1 MSLTP
6 QDADELLA
14 LLSGQWNGSF
24 TAESLARIEEI
35 ARNNGDSAIELIV
48 KFSSLHADLE
58 AVIASSQACDLA
70 IDRIRRAEVARVPSA
85 TVLKLAATNGAKSLR
100 HARISKGQAL
110 IVVAASLV
118 LAVGG
123 SYWFDPHVRI
133 ERTSMG
139 GGSTPMILR
148 PPQTVACVTRLTNA
162 TWGCAD
168 AITVGQTLKQDER
181 LVLLTGAAQLSMA
194 CGADIVMQAPC
205 TIRLTADDFVFLE
218 KGDVSVEVAKWATGF
233 VVDTKGLR
241 ITDLGTRF
249 AVSAGPTGVAEAH
262 VLEGEVLAEPM
273 KLHRPRRASMLLT
286 AGEAIRVSL
295 PQATIDQI
303 IAESDRFVSRLQRF
317 RPLRPI
323 QLRNT
328 GIGRAVGQDDSHWV
342 VTAGDPAYGPYP
354 HPAVVTEGDPS
365 YLDNMPDAS
374 QWISVKKDA
383 LPGVPTSIRT
393 STTHTFETRFDL
405 TGYDLST
412 VRIIGSFLV
421 DNAINELRIN
431 GRPVSFDR
439 WVTTWDVHDF
449 ESFHTIEIVDGLVP
463 GENVISI
470 DVFNTPSHPD
480 NPELPQPMGLRVE
493 WQAFGCETKPVR
505 IPVVDQIS
513 AILQAARNLL
523 ASAGVFPENSGDSML

>member
-1 MSLTP
+1 
-6 QDADELLA
+6 
-14 LLSGQWNGSF
+14 
-24 TAESLARIEEI
+24 
-35 ARNNGDSAIELIV
+35 
-48 KFSSLHADLE
+48 
-58 AVIASSQACDLA
+58 
-70 IDRIRRAEVARVPSA
+70 
-85 TVLKLAATNGAKSLR
+85 
-100 HARISKGQAL
+100 
-110 IVVAASLV
+110 
-118 LAVGG
+118 
-123 SYWFDPHVRI
+123 
-133 ERTSMG
+133 
-139 GGSTPMILR
+139 LR

-162 TWGCAD
+162 TWSRPLPL
-168 AITVGQTLKQDER
+168 TVGQRLKQNER
-181 LVLLTGAAQLSMA
+181 LELLTGAAQLSMA
-194 CGADIVMQAPC
+194 CGADIVLQAPC
-205 TIRLTADDFVFLE
+205 TITLMADDFVFLE
-218 KGDVSVEVAKWATGF
+218 RGDLTAEVAKWATGF

-249 AVSAGPTGVAEAH
+249 AVSAEPAGVAEAH

-273 KLHRPRRASMLLT
+273 KAHRPKRSSMLLT

-295 PQATIDQI
+295 PQATIDEI

-323 QLRNT
+323 PLRNT
-328 GIGRAVGQDDSHWV
+328 GTGHAVGENDPHWQ
-342 VTAGDPAYGPYP
+342 VTAGDPGYGPYP

-383 LPGVPTSIRT
+383 WPGIPT

-405 TGYDLST
+405 TGYDPAT

-449 ESFHTIEIVDGLVP
+449 ESFHTIEILDGFVP

-470 DVFNTPSHPD
+470 DVYNTPSAPD
-480 NPELPQPMGLRVE
+480 NPKHPNPMGLRVE
-493 WQAFGCETKPVR
+493 WQAFGCEAKFVR
-505 IPVVDQIS
+505 PRTVD
-513 AILQAARNLL
+513 
-523 ASAGVFPENSGDSML
+523 

>member
-1 MSLTP
+1 MSLAP

-14 LLSGQWNGSF
+14 LLSGRWNGSF
-24 TAESLARIEEI
+24 TAESLTRIEEI
-35 ARNNGDSAIELIV
+35 ARNNGDSAIELLI
-48 KFSSLHADLE
+48 KFSAMHADLE
-58 AVIASSQACDLA
+58 AVVASSQACDLA
-70 IDRIRRAEVARVPSA
+70 IDRIRRSEFSRPPSA
-85 TVLKLAATNGAKSLR
+85 SALKLVATDDSGPR
-100 HARISKGQAL
+100 RRARISKVQAML
-110 IVVAASLV
+110 IVAASLV
-118 LAVGG
+118 LAVGS
-123 SYWFDPHVRI
+123 SYWLDPHVRI
-133 ERTSMG
+133 ERPSMG
-139 GGSTPMILR
+139 APGMPRILR

-162 TWGCAD
+162 TWSRSETIA
-168 AITVGQTLKQDER
+168 VGQTLKQNQR
-181 LVLLTGAAQLSMA
+181 LELLSGDAQLSMA
-194 CGADIVMQAPC
+194 CGADIVLQAPC
-205 TIRLTADDFVFLE
+205 TIKLKSDDFVFLE
-218 KGDVSVEVAKWATGF
+218 QGDLTVEVAKWATGF

-273 KLHRPRRASMLLT
+273 KAHRPRQASMLLA

-303 IAESDRFVSRLQRF
+303 IAESDRFVSRLQQF

-365 YLDNMPDAS
+365 YLDNMPDGS

-383 LPGVPTSIRT
+383 WPGVPT

-431 GRPVSFDR
+431 GRPVSFNR

-480 NPELPQPMGLRVE
+480 NPELPNPMGLRVE
-493 WQAFGCETKPVR
+493 WQAFGCEAKNVR
-505 IPVVDQIS
+505 VPVVDQIS
-513 AILQAARNLL
+513 EILQAARSFL
-523 ASAGVFPENSGDSML
+523 ASAGVFPKISPDSML

>member
-1 MSLTP
+1 MSLSP
-6 QDADELLA
+6 RDADELLA
-14 LLSGQWNGSF
+14 LLSGQWNGSL

-35 ARNNGDSAIELIV
+35 ARNNGDSAIELLL
-48 KFSSLHADLE
+48 KFSALHADLE

-70 IDRIRRAEVARVPSA
+70 IDRIRRTEVAREPSA
-85 TVLKLAATNGAKSLR
+85 LTLRLAATSGAKSWR
-100 HARISKGQAL
+100 HVRISKVQTL
-110 IVVAASLV
+110 LVVAASLV
-118 LAVGG
+118 LAVGS
-123 SYWFDPHVRI
+123 SYWLDPHVRI
-133 ERTSMG
+133 ERPSMG
-139 GGSTPMILR
+139 TPGVPMILR

-162 TWGCAD
+162 TWSRSA
-168 AITVGQTLKQDER
+168 AMTVGQTLKQDER
-181 LVLLTGAAQLSMA
+181 LELLTGAAQLSMA
-194 CGADIVMQAPC
+194 CGADIVLQAPC
-205 TIRLTADDFVFLE
+205 TIKLTADDFVFLE
-218 KGDVSVEVAKWATGF
+218 HGDLTVEVAKWATGF

-249 AVSAGPTGVAEAH
+249 AVSAGPSGVAEAH

-273 KLHRPRRASMLLT
+273 KTHRPKQASMLLT

-295 PQATIDQI
+295 PKATIDQV
-303 IAESDRFVSRLQRF
+303 IAESDRFVSRLQQF

-383 LPGVPTSIRT
+383 LPGVPTSILT

-431 GRPVSFDR
+431 GRPVSFNR

-480 NPELPQPMGLRVE
+480 NPEAPQPMGLRVE

-505 IPVVDQIS
+505 IPVVDQIGE
-513 AILQAARNLL
+513 ILQAARDFL
-523 ASAGVFPENSGDSML
+523 ASAGVFPENSADSML